1 MQYREEQRYIKEHKE
16 ELEKLL
22 AMEQEHISQQVPGS
36 LWEAFG
42 AKKEAKEGEEKADG
56 NEKSLPMKV
65 EGGRSS

>member
-1 MQYREEQRYIKEHKE
+1 
-16 ELEKLL
+16 
-22 AMEQEHISQQVPGS
+22 MEQEHISQQVPGS